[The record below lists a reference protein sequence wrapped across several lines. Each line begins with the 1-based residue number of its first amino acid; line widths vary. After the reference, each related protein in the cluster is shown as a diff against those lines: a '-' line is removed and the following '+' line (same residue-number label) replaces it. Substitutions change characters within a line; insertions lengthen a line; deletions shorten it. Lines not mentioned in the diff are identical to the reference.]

1 MRPAIAAGSTTTAF
15 LFFPLY
21 FKYLNPFHLRHNKF
35 LSVAQRIFV

>member
-15 LFFPLY
+15 LFLSFV
-21 FKYLNPFHLRHNKF
+21 FKYLKPFHLRHNKF